1 MGIGRSGE
9 IGASR
14 QTQKVVRTCNIIET
28 LLSQWWIK
36 QLRSGR
42 LSISWCLEIRTW

>member
-14 QTQKVVRTCNIIET
+14 QTQRVVRNIIKT
-28 LLSQWWIK
+28 LLSQWWIE